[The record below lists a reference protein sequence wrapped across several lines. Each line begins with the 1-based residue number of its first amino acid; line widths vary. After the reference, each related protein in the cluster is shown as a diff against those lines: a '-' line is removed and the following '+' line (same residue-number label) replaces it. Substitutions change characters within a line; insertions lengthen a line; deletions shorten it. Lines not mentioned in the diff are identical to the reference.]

1 MTSRGERFAG
11 AALLVLVVGLVL
23 HNAAMAQLWEVG
35 VRGRALDVAAAWKE
49 ALLLAALV
57 AAVWGARGLPRIKV
71 VDVLALSYAGVIVA
85 YALLPQGLLDGGA
98 TARGELLALRHHLL
112 PVAAYALGRLVSRL
126 WQERSRLGGAIVLA
140 AVVVA
145 VAGLVD
151 LAVLSLQSWRDSGV
165 PGWYREHLDLDYEGL
180 SGLPENWVYNTGD
193 EESPMRRLVATLL
206 SPLASAYVLVV
217 ALVYVVSRRL
227 TIWWGLL
234 ALLLYVG
241 LLYTHT
247 RAALAA
253 LAVGLVLLA
262 LAQRRVV
269 PAVLAAVSVAAGA
282 AFLVAYP
289 TIGPSTSYTEEEL
302 EFLRQ
307 NAEEEPEASTDPLSP
322 SESSTASH
330 LRNLRDGMR
339 AVLEHPQGY
348 GLGNAGVVAK
358 RTGVEIKAGESTY
371 TEIGIDAGIAGM
383 AAFLLWNLALLAAL
397 LRREAW
403 LGGAFAGVL
412 LLALQTDVIGVHW
425 LAVALWGAAGVA
437 LGSPRRERQARAEAE
452 TAAEPEP
459 GPEPAAPSPDA

>member
-1 MTSRGERFAG
+1 MEGSAPARGARRSS
-11 AALLVLVVGLVL
+11 L
-23 HNAAMAQLWEVG
+23 
-35 VRGRALDVAAAWKE
+35 GRA
-49 ALLLAALV
+49 
-57 AAVWGARGLPRIKV
+57 LPRIKV

-269 PAVLAAVSVAAGA
+269 PAVLAAVSVAAGGVPRRVPDDRTLDELHGGGA
-282 AFLVAYP
+282 RVPAPERRGGAGGEHGSPVAV
-289 TIGPSTSYTEEEL
+289 GVVD
-302 EFLRQ
+302 RQ
-307 NAEEEPEASTDPLSP
+307 PPAQPAG
-322 SESSTASH
+322 
-330 LRNLRDGMR
+330 R
-339 AVLEHPQGY
+339 
-348 GLGNAGVVAK
+348 NAGRARASAGV
-358 RTGVEIKAGESTY
+358 RPRERGRRRQEDGVEIKAGESTY

-383 AAFLLWNLALLAAL
+383 RLPPLEPRPA
-397 LRREAW
+397 R
-403 LGGAFAGVL
+403 
-412 LLALQTDVIGVHW
+412 
-425 LAVALWGAAGVA
+425 GAAAPRGLARRRIRGRAPARPADGRHRRPLARRRAVGGRGGRA
-437 LGSPRRERQARAEAE
+437 RLATPGAPGSRGGRDGGRARA
-452 TAAEPEP
+452 

>member
-1 MTSRGERFAG
+1 M
-11 AALLVLVVGLVL
+11 LLVLVLGLVL

-35 VRGRALDVAAAWKE
+35 VGGRALDVAAAWKE

-85 YALLPQGLLDGGA
+85 YALLPQGLLDGDA

-165 PGWYREHLDLDYEGL
+165 PGWYREQLGLDYEGL

-227 TIWWGLL
+227 TIWWACSRCCCTWASCTRTRGRRSQRSPSASSCSRSPSAGSCPRCWLPSPSQPARRSSSRTPRS
-234 ALLLYVG
+234 ALDELHGGGARVPAPERRG
-241 LLYTHT
+241 GAGGEHGSPV
-247 RAALAA
+247 
-253 LAVGLVLLA
+253 AVG
-262 LAQRRVV
+262 VV
-269 PAVLAAVSVAAGA
+269 D
-282 AFLVAYP
+282 
-289 TIGPSTSYTEEEL
+289 
-302 EFLRQ
+302 R
-307 NAEEEPEASTDPLSP
+307 
-322 SESSTASH
+322 SH

-339 AVLEHPQGY
+339 EVLEHPQGY
-348 GLGNAGVVAK
+348 GLGNAGRGRQADRRRDQGGRVHLHGDRDRRGHRGHGRLPPLEPRPA
-358 RTGVEIKAGESTY
+358 RFAAAARGV
-371 TEIGIDAGIAGM
+371 
-383 AAFLLWNLALLAAL
+383 
-397 LRREAW
+397 
-403 LGGAFAGVL
+403 LGAAFAGVL

-425 LAVALWGAAGVA
+425 LAVAVWRAAGVA
-437 LGSPRRERQARAEAE
+437 LGSPRRERQVR
-452 TAAEPEP
+452 
-459 GPEPAAPSPDA
+459 AAPDSA

>member
-1 MTSRGERFAG
+1 
-11 AALLVLVVGLVL
+11 
-23 HNAAMAQLWEVG
+23 
-35 VRGRALDVAAAWKE
+35 
-49 ALLLAALV
+49 
-57 AAVWGARGLPRIKV
+57 
-71 VDVLALSYAGVIVA
+71 
-85 YALLPQGLLDGGA
+85 
-98 TARGELLALRHHLL
+98 
-112 PVAAYALGRLVSRL
+112 
-126 WQERSRLGGAIVLA
+126 
-140 AVVVA
+140 
-145 VAGLVD
+145 
-151 LAVLSLQSWRDSGV
+151 
-165 PGWYREHLDLDYEGL
+165 
-180 SGLPENWVYNTGD
+180 
-193 EESPMRRLVATLL
+193 MRRLVATLL

-234 ALLLYVG
+234 ALLPSWDSV
-241 LLYTHT
+241 HT

-358 RTGVEIKAGESTY
+358 RTGSRSRRASPPTRRSGSTR
-371 TEIGIDAGIAGM
+371 AS
-383 AAFLLWNLALLAAL
+383 
-397 LRREAW
+397 RAW
-403 LGGAFAGVL
+403 RLPPLEPRPAR
-412 LLALQTDVIGVHW
+412 
-425 LAVALWGAAGVA
+425 GAAAPRGLARRRIRGRAPARPADGRHRRPLARRRAVGRGGRA
-437 LGSPRRERQARAEAE
+437 RLATPGAPGSRGGRDGGRARA
-452 TAAEPEP
+452 